1 MPLDSLLVVTAVTMM
16 FVAFAAVLTWSERQT
31 RKV

>member
-16 FVAFAAVLTWSERQT
+16 FVAFAAVLTWGERQT